1 MGFIIT
7 NVKKSK
13 NFLMTNRA
21 TNSLISFYFDH
32 LQTNR
37 LRHMN
42 FLASAC

>member
-21 TNSLISFYFDH
+21 TNSLISF
-32 LQTNR
+32 L
-37 LRHMN
+37 
-42 FLASAC
+42 FLPFADKLA

>member
-21 TNSLISFYFDH
+21 TDSLIS
-32 LQTNR
+32 L
-37 LRHMN
+37 L
-42 FLASAC
+42 FLPFEDKPA